1 MSKGKQEP
9 ETTYAGLMEAV
20 IEGQVSAEELLAEI
34 EKHPE
39 WLAEGDLADAAMAK
53 FKQMAQSGELPMGDK
68 EEGCKTPGMKKRS
81 KGKGRGLARG
91 KGRGP
96 IGKPVGAKAKG
107 ESEEKPAIVTN
118 QALAVTGTTF
128 ESLVAVAER
137 QPKKKQKE
145 SIHEFAAPERQDVI
159 YWARGQAPKRTEPKN
174 PFYFQESDMFSRKQK
189 IATRNL
195 EEKTAQVIH
204 PNRLDAISGRHA
216 VLAQKGLRYAGYKVE
231 FVDEL

>member
-1 MSKGKQEP
+1 MNKGKQEP

-20 IEGQVSAEELLAEI
+20 IEGHVSAEQLLAEI

-39 WLAEGDLADAAMAK
+39 WLAEGDLADATMAAYK
-53 FKQMAQSGELPMGDK
+53 KMAQAGKMPMGK
-68 EEGCKTPGMKKRS
+68 EEGCSTPGMKKRS

-91 KGRGP
+91 KGKGP
-96 IGKPVGAKAKG
+96 MGKPAG
-107 ESEEKPAIVTN
+107 EESQEPQSAIVTD
-118 QALAVTGTTF
+118 QALAVAGTTF
-128 ESLVAVAER
+128 ESLVAVAEK
-137 QPKKKQKE
+137 QPKSKQKE
-145 SIHEFAAPERQDVI
+145 SIQEFAAPERQDVI
-159 YWARGQAPKRTEPKN
+159 LWARGNAPKRTEPKN

-195 EEKTAQVIH
+195 EEKTAQVVH